1 MSTIHILGSEGF
13 VGRAIQSEARAIDQ
27 DLYCWSH
34 SQSDSRYNF
43 NILDSSSWVELLKH
57 KPATVVFLS
66 WPGLPNYQA
75 SFHLSRN
82 LPASL
87 ELVERLINAGMERL
101 VVAGTCYEYGL
112 QNGSLK
118 ASQMTDPINSYAIAK
133 DTLRRAIANI
143 CDSASVTWS
152 WLRIFYPY
160 GVGQNPNSL
169 LPSLQKAID
178 EGMSSFPMSSGR
190 QIRDFVS
197 VETLARQFL
206 LLSLHP
212 QAYGIYN
219 GASGYGRSLR
229 EIVESRIHE
238 LGGKITLEFG
248 AYPDRADEPL
258 AFWADMSRMTAL
270 EQNQT
275 FFHDIRS
282 ESAPP

>member
-13 VGRAIQSEARAIDQ
+13 IGRAIQREARAIDQ
-27 DLYCWSH
+27 DLHCWSH
-34 SQSDSRYNF
+34 SQSDSRYSF
-43 NILDSSSWVELLKH
+43 DLLDSSSWVELLKH
-57 KPATVVFLS
+57 KPTTVVLLS
-66 WPGLPNYQA
+66 WPGLPNYKA
-75 SFHLSRN
+75 SFHLTRN
-82 LPASL
+82 LPASI
-87 ELVERLINAGMERL
+87 ELVEYLINAGMKRI

-118 ASQMTDPINSYAIAK
+118 ASQRTDPINSYAIAK
-133 DTLRRAIANI
+133 DSLRRAIANL

-160 GVGQNPNSL
+160 GIGQNPNSL
-169 LPSLQKAID
+169 LPALQRAI
-178 EGMSSFPMSSGR
+178 EERMPIFSMSSGR

-197 VETLARQFL
+197 VEILARQIL

-212 QAYGIYN
+212 LASGIYN
-219 GASGYGRSLR
+219 GGSGDGRSLR
-229 EIVESRIHE
+229 EIAESRVHE
-238 LGGKITLEFG
+238 LGAEIKLDFG

-275 FFHDIRS
+275 LF
-282 ESAPP
+282 A